1 MRKSGTSS
9 KLKEIMNQRGL
20 RQIDVINLCKPYCD
34 KYGISHITSALLSQY
49 LTGKC
54 EPMSTR
60 LTVLAQ
66 ALNVSE
72 AWLMG
77 YDVPMERENPNSMTS
92 KDNSQTDSKEDD
104 EFSDL
109 SAQEKTLIRLFR
121 EVSEEGRLEMI
132 SAFMNII
139 KKYRKDVRII
149 YRAASSSNNEDH
161 RLEVRTEADLEK
173 FKKATPVTSEDDL

>member
-1 MRKSGTSS
+1 MKTTTAIRLASLMEARS
-9 KLKEIMNQRGL
+9 LKQCDI
-20 RQIDVINLCKPYCD
+20 VSLCKPYCER
-34 KYGISHITSALLSQY
+34 YGVIISKNNISQY
-49 LTGKC
+49 INGKTS
-54 EPMSTR
+54 PNASKLSILGM
-60 LTVLAQ
+60 

-77 YDVPMERENPNSMTS
+77 YDVPMERETPISVPS
-92 KDNSQTDSKEDD
+92 KNDSKEAD

-121 EVSEEGRLEMI
+121 EASEEGRLEMI